1 MLTDNETAARRMTE
15 WAGILAQFDLPDWDR
30 LPQLDLYMDQV
41 IILLNRYLSPVEHD
55 DEDEKSI
62 TASIINNYVR
72 MKVMP
77 PPVKKKYSR
86 VHIAY
91 LIIICILKQSLS
103 ISRIQRMLPADH
115 GEEAVRELYTEFVA
129 RFRSTV
135 GFMRQLSFQDGHLTP
150 ATLDVTLP
158 QSSGALVTTSAI
170 FAALAKSLT
179 EYLLQEK
186 PAQAGQEEKRDKK
199 EK

>member
-1 MLTDNETAARRMTE
+1 MRLDNETAARRMAA
-15 WAGILAQFDLPDWDR
+15 WADSLAQFDLPDWDR

-41 IILLNRYLSPVEHD
+41 IILLKRCLSPLED
-55 DEDEKSI
+55 SEDEKAI

-72 MKVMP
+72 MKVIP